1 MSMNPY
7 LSKIM
12 IYHEVHKLRRAG
24 FSVSYISKHL
34 VMNWRTVKR
43 LLSIKD
49 DRDYENYLGHC
60 YDKTM
65 LLEPY
70 ESFVKSKLELFM
82 DTSGAQMHDWLKE
95 HYPDFPSV
103 SPKTVFNFIAW
114 VRQKYCLAKVVHKR
128 DCELVEETPYGLQ
141 AQVDFGVYNMRNNHG
156 QRVKVYFFTMVLSR
170 SRFKYVYFSKDPFT
184 AQTAIEAHDRAFCF
198 MGGMAETMVYDQDR
212 VFMVDENKGD
222 LTLTTLF
229 RNYSRDA
236 GFKLHF
242 CRKADPQ
249 SKGKIENVVKYIKQN
264 FLYNRPFCSID
275 ILNAEALSW
284 LERTAN
290 KLPHGFTC
298 KSPASEW
305 EIEKPFLQPFKHT
318 IIPAKVELVS
328 YTVRID
334 NSFSYKGNFYSL
346 PSATYKGRGTKILL
360 EKQGSHL
367 IIYDLQHRELCR
379 HPISL
384 GRGEKIINNDHKRP
398 KGAAIAELEGRF
410 CELVNDPGKAAQLV
424 AAIRQD
430 KPRYL
435 RDQLLILLQLA
446 RTVPASIIDQALVFC
461 CDQNIAGAADFKAV
475 ATHYQQL
482 AKENASQAAASTYA
496 MNPLNQQQPNQ
507 ALIQPA
513 TSSINDYDMF

>member
-1 MSMNPY
+1 MNPY

-12 IYHEVHKLRRAG
+12 IYHEVHKLSREG
-24 FSVSYISKHL
+24 FSVSYISKYL

-43 LLSIKD
+43 LLSIED
-49 DRDYENYLGHC
+49 DRDYDKYLEHC

-70 ESFVKSKLELFM
+70 EGFVKSKLELYM

-95 HYPDFPSV
+95 HYPDFPAV

-114 VRQKYCLAKVVHKR
+114 IRQKYSLAKVDNNRV
-128 DCELVEETPYGLQ
+128 CQMVEETPYGLQ
-141 AQVDFGVYNMRNNHG
+141 AQVDFGVYNMRNN
-156 QRVKVYFFTMVLSR
+156 QDRRVKVYFFTMVLSR
-170 SRFKYVYFSKDPFT
+170 SRYKYVYFSMEPFT
-184 AQTAIEAHDRAFCF
+184 SHTAIDAHERAFCF
-198 MGGMAETMVYDQDR
+198 MAGRADTLVYDQDR
-212 VFMVDENKGD
+212 VFIVDENKGD
-222 LTLTTLF
+222 LALTTAF
-229 RNYSRDA
+229 RNYSRDC

-264 FLYNRPFCSID
+264 FLYNRPFCSIE

-290 KLPHGFTC
+290 KLPHGFTR

-305 EIEKPFLQPFKHT
+305 ETEKPFLQPLNNT
-318 IIPAKVELVS
+318 VIPTKPEAVP

-346 PSATYKGRGTKILL
+346 PSATYKGRGTKVLL
-360 EKQGSHL
+360 EKQENYVV
-367 IIYDLQHRELCR
+367 IYDLQHRELCR
-379 HPISL
+379 HTVSL

-398 KGAAIAELEGRF
+398 KGVAIAELEDQF
-410 CELVNDPGKAAQLV
+410 CALVNDPEKATQLV

-430 KPRYL
+430 KPRYI
-435 RDQLLILLQLA
+435 RDQLLILLQIA
-446 RTVPASIIDQALVFC
+446 RTVPAPVMDQTLVFC
-461 CDQNIAGAADFKAV
+461 CAQNIAGAADFKAIV
-475 ATHYQQL
+475 AHYQ
-482 AKENASQAAASTYA
+482 KIEVDSCSPTAASKYA
-496 MNPLNQQQPNQ
+496 MNPLNHQQPDQ